1 MNGFLVVDKPAGWTS
16 HDVVAKV
23 RNAAGRLK
31 VGHAGTLDPM
41 ATGVLVLCFG
51 NATRLAEWATGADK
65 QYQAVVT
72 LGAETTTYD
81 ATGEVLVS
89 RPVAVSRSEL
99 EVALARFRGEISQRP
114 PAYSAVQV
122 GGQRAYDVARRGG
135 AVELAPREVT
145 IRELILLAYDPSV
158 VTLDITCSKGTY
170 VRSLAHDLGQ
180 ALGCGAYLSA
190 LRRLRSGAFTL
201 EQAVKLDDVVAAMR
215 ERRGEALLQ
224 PLALAVADLPLLHPG
239 AEGIRE
245 LRFGRPWVG
254 PSAGGAIARAHQDD
268 GALAAIVEWRDGA
281 WWPSK
286 VLAS

>member
-1 MNGFLVVDKPAGWTS
+1 MNGFLVVDKPTGWTS

-41 ATGVLVLCFG
+41 AMGVLVLCLG

-65 QYQAVVT
+65 QYHAEVT
-72 LGAETTTYD
+72 LGAETITYD

-89 RPVAVSRSEL
+89 CSVAVSRSKL
-99 EVALARFRGEISQRP
+99 QLALGRFRGEISQRP
-114 PAYSAVQV
+114 PAYSAVQI
-122 GGQRAYDVARRGG
+122 GGQRAYDIARRGG
-135 AVELAPREVT
+135 AVELPPREVT
-145 IRELILLAYDPSV
+145 IHELNLLAYDPPV
-158 VTLDITCSKGTY
+158 ATLDITCSKGTY

-180 ALGCGAYLSA
+180 ALGCGAHLSA

-201 EQAVKLDDVVAAMR
+201 EQAVKLEDVVTAMR
-215 ERRGEALLQ
+215 ERRGGALLR
-224 PLALAVADLPLLHPG
+224 PLALAVADLPALHPG

-254 PSAGGAIARAHQDD
+254 PSAAGAIARAHEDD
-268 GALAAIVEWRDGA
+268 GALAAIVEWRNGV